1 MARRRFVIVF
11 SVLLGVTGIGYV
23 VVHQTR
29 IPRWT
34 DVTSSQ
40 LRQIHQSALTAYNTA
55 ETWQSPYTLI
65 WDEYFG
71 HDLIFVHQSGRSP
84 VDVLVGDT
92 NLERLLELPWDDAR
106 SIVYGLPRSESEWD
120 LLGDFLLGYSSL
132 STATPDLVFGISTEC
147 PYRPG
152 LRVVIYGDGSGATVS
167 GTAWIETQN
176 ARRAALDLKPI
187 PSLP

>member
-1 MARRRFVIVF
+1 MARRQFAIVF
-11 SVLLGVTGIGYV
+11 AVGLGVAGIGYV
-23 VVHQTR
+23 VLHHMR
-29 IPRWT
+29 IAKWT
-34 DVTSSQ
+34 AVTSSQ
-40 LRQIHQSALTAYNTA
+40 LQQIHQSTLVAHNT
-55 ETWQSPYTLI
+55 TGVWHSPYTLI
-65 WDEYFG
+65 WDEYFS
-71 HDLIFVHQSGRSP
+71 HHLIFVHQSGRSP

-106 SIVYGLPRSESEWD
+106 SIVYGLPQSESEWD

-132 STATPDLVFGISTEC
+132 STATPDLILGISSEC

-152 LRVVIYGDGSGATVS
+152 LRVVLYGDNSYATVS

-176 ARRAALDLKPI
+176 ARRAALDLKAI